1 MSHHSY
7 PPKMCITG
15 NSVVQSSWQNETHHM
30 RRLSSDTKST
40 TLVPCVR
47 ELGLGHMVNIS
58 EVLINIVS
66 GEQPKV
72 LIGCDPSLCSR
83 AGQKVQ
89 GQVYTFAAGV
99 TWVLRTR

>member
-15 NSVVQSSWQNETHHM
+15 NGVVQSSWQNVPHLM
-30 RRLSSDTKST
+30 RRLSSDTKPT

-47 ELGLGHMVNIS
+47 GLGLGHMVNIS
-58 EVLINIVS
+58 EVLINIVM

-72 LIGCDPSLCSR
+72 LIGCD
-83 AGQKVQ
+83 QKVE
-89 GQVYTFAAGV
+89 GQDYTFGAGV
-99 TWVLRTR
+99 TWVLRTRWTGTT